1 MLISR
6 TYKSNFIKYKNK
18 INIFENFYKK
28 LIFIILFLFLTSF
41 YLLSKT
47 TNIFTESM
55 SFFLNKILINNGFTI

>member
-6 TYKSNFIKYKNK
+6 TYKSNFINYKNK
-18 INIFENFYKK
+18 INIFENIHKK

-47 TNIFTESM
+47 TNILNESKLY
-55 SFFLNKILINNGFTI
+55 FFKQNFNK